1 MLRAGVNVMFTALVA
16 GLLHCGAPPAATS
29 EMIPVRIENHV
40 LNVARYE
47 VTIADWQ
54 ACVAAGA
61 CEDVAAKSK
70 LASKMPVTG
79 LNWFDVQN
87 YISWHNANHAHQ
99 VRLPTA
105 EEWRAF
111 SREPEPQ
118 PQKPLF
124 TDPRMAWAANYGQEE
139 TPGGPVRPQG
149 TWSATADGVADI
161 AGNVWEW
168 TSTCA
173 LRSSAGTAK
182 DHCPAMKVMGA
193 HTAALSVFVRDP
205 AAGGCATGRPPTHVG
220 LRLVAD
226 SPPQS

>member
-70 LASKMPVTG
+70 LANKMSVTG

-139 TPGGPVRPQG
+139 TAGGPVRPQG
-149 TWSATADGVADI
+149 AWSATADGVADI

-173 LRSSAGTAK
+173 LRSAGSCRWRLC
-182 DHCPAMKVMGA
+182 HRPA
-193 HTAALSVFVRDP
+193 
-205 AAGGCATGRPPTHVG
+205 THPCRVASG
-220 LRLVAD
+220 L
-226 SPPQS
+226 